1 MFKIYTAD
9 PETVPEDSV
18 PLPPFLDISSSE
30 DDIGNSG

>member
-9 PETVPEDSV
+9 TETVPEDSV
-18 PLPPFLDISSSE
+18 PLLPFLDISSSE